1 MQVQK
6 DDIRKSILREAQT
19 IFLQKGFAKASMR
32 QIADASHIGLSNIY
46 NYFPGKDEIFC
57 TIVQP
62 VVSAFEAM
70 LQEHH
75 GHSGVDIMEMHSEAY
90 LRYVIDEYLMLLNK
104 HRSLLQLLFF
114 HAQGSSLEDFRE
126 NFTRRSTVLVKE
138 YFRRMKEKH
147 PHLHIEVSDF
157 FIHLHTAWMFTLFE
171 ELLMHRKKPEEL
183 EQIITEYITFEVI
196 GWRELMK
203 I

>member
-90 LRYVIDEYLMLLNK
+90 LRYVIDEYLMLLKK
-104 HRSLLQLLFF
+104 HRRLLQLLFF

-147 PHLHIEVSDF
+147 PHLHIGVSDF